1 MGTKYLAILAFAAC
15 ILRSVTA
22 APSLSLEKDV
32 RHGVIAPKVVII
44 SMFSLEAAI
53 WPEQLGLYAR
63 NITTPG
69 LSPEYPVVHCDI
81 KGEICQLTTGE
92 GEINAA
98 STIMAFALS
107 RHFDLSYTYFLIAG
121 IAGVNP
127 FYATTGSVTFARY
140 AVQVALQYEIDI
152 RELPSN
158 YSTGYIPQHSTV
170 PETYP
175 ETVYGTEVFEV
186 NAALRDRAIALA
198 KKATLNDTVE
208 AAAYREKYNYSPAN
222 QPPAVVACDTA
233 TSDVYFSGN
242 LLSESFGNYTAV
254 LTNGTGVYCS
264 SQQEDNATLESL
276 LRADSAGLVDFSRII
291 IMRAGSDFD
300 RPPPSETAA
309 YHLLEAS
316 QSGTT
321 PALEN
326 LYLAGVQIIND
337 VKGNWTDYKYGIKPD
352 NYVGDILNSSGST
365 TVMDFGPGSSD

>member
-1 MGTKYLAILAFAAC
+1 
-15 ILRSVTA
+15 
-22 APSLSLEKDV
+22 
-32 RHGVIAPKVVII
+32 
-44 SMFSLEAAI
+44 
-53 WPEQLGLYAR
+53 
-63 NITTPG
+63 
-69 LSPEYPVVHCDI
+69 
-81 KGEICQLTTGE
+81 
-92 GEINAA
+92 
-98 STIMAFALS
+98 MAFALS

-233 TSDVYFSGN
+233 TSDVYFP
-242 LLSESFGNYTAV
+242 
-254 LTNGTGVYCS
+254 
-264 SQQEDNATLESL
+264 ATCFP
-276 LRADSAGLVDFSRII
+276 R
-291 IMRAGSDFD
+291 
-300 RPPPSETAA
+300 
-309 YHLLEAS
+309 
-316 QSGTT
+316 
-321 PALEN
+321 ALE
-326 LYLAGVQIIND
+326 
-337 VKGNWTDYKYGIKPD
+337 TTHP
-352 NYVGDILNSSGST
+352 SSPMGQACIAAVSKKI
-365 TVMDFGPGSSD
+365 MQPSSHCCGPTLLVW